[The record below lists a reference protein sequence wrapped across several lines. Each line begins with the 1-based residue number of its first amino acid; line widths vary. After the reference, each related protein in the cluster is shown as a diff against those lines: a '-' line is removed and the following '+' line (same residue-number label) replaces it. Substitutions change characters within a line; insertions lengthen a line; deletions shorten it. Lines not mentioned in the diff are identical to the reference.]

1 MNERTELLFGEDNL
15 KKIQKTKIAII
26 GIGGVGGYVF
36 ESLVRLGIKDIIII
50 DNDTISMSNLN
61 RQIIATNNVIGEY
74 KVDVAI
80 KRALTINKNI
90 NVIKS
95 CEKIIDNFTII
106 DDFKPDYIIDCCDT
120 LITKK
125 NLIKYAHENNIKI
138 ISSMGCGKRKDASLL
153 EVTDI
158 SKTSYDPIARELR
171 CFIRKEKLKNIMVL
185 CSKEIPIKQE
195 KKEISSCSY
204 VPAVGGLLIVNY
216 LVNQVLK
223 LSI

>member
-1 MNERTELLFGEDNL
+1 M
-15 KKIQKTKIAII
+15 
-26 GIGGVGGYVF
+26 
-36 ESLVRLGIKDIIII
+36 
-50 DNDTISMSNLN
+50 
-61 RQIIATNNVIGEY
+61 
-74 KVDVAI
+74 
-80 KRALTINKNI
+80 
-90 NVIKS
+90 
-95 CEKIIDNFTII
+95 
-106 DDFKPDYIIDCCDT
+106 
-120 LITKK
+120 
-125 NLIKYAHENNIKI
+125 KI

-158 SKTSYDPIARELR
+158 GKTSYDPIARELR
-171 CFIRKEKLKNIMVL
+171 YFIRKEKLKNIMVL